1 MKKEIQFPDWTGPAA
16 VIITRSD
23 ADSRKPAWSEYA
35 QDSSEW
41 LSLRVTLEI
50 AGGSIL
56 FQTFDSPE
64 AAKAARLESDRRA
77 AWRNA
82 LAFAEQLW
90 SHAIHHDYV
99 VAFRPENPN
108 IRREAVCIYRRL
120 FPAILMADTDDIIRS
135 REDA

>member
-1 MKKEIQFPDWTGPAA
+1 MKREIKFPDWAGPAA
-16 VIITRSD
+16 GIITRNGSD
-23 ADSRKPAWSEYA
+23 GKGATWSEYT
-35 QDSSEW
+35 QEPSEW

-50 AGGSIL
+50 AGGSVL

-64 AAKAARLESDRRA
+64 AENTARLESTRRA

-90 SHAIHHDYV
+90 SHATHHDYV

-108 IRREAVCIYRRL
+108 IGREAVCIYCRL
-120 FPAILMADTDDIIRS
+120 FPALLMTNTEQPVNLS
-135 REDA
+135 V